1 MHVLKRALGVIAAAA
16 ALAAASQ
23 AQALGLGVRAGTTG
37 IGADIGW
44 AVAPTLGARVGLS
57 GLNWDRDVSTDS
69 VRYDGRLKL
78 TNLSALLDFSPLG
91 PLRLTGGVILNDNK
105 YDMRGEAQGG
115 AFTLN
120 GRTYSTADLPNF
132 GGTVRPGRRLAP
144 YLGIG
149 YGNVWTPGVNFYVDL
164 GVVFQGSPK
173 ARLAA
178 TCGPALST
186 SACAQLQ
193 ADVASEEAR
202 LEDKLRSFKYYP
214 VLNLGLTVGF

>member
-1 MHVLKRALGVIAAAA
+1 MGVARFHFAVAA
-16 ALAAASQ
+16 ALSLAAGHAH
-23 AQALGLGVRAGTTG
+23 AFGVGVRAGTTG
-37 IGADIGW
+37 LGADVGW

-57 GLNWDRDVSTDS
+57 ALNWDRDVSTDS

-78 TNLSALLDFSPLG
+78 ANLSALLDFSPLG
-91 PLRLTGGVILNDNK
+91 PLRLTGGVVLNDNK

-115 AFTLN
+115 SFTLN
-120 GRTYSTADLPNF
+120 GRTYSTADLPDF

-144 YLGIG
+144 YLGVG
-149 YGNVWTPGVNFYVDL
+149 YGNVWTRGVNFYVDL

-173 ARLAA
+173 ASLSA
-178 TCGPALST
+178 TCGPALSA

-193 ADVASEEAR
+193 ADVASEQAR
-202 LEDKLRSFKYYP
+202 LEDELRSFKYYP